1 MACTFWK
8 LGVMAVINT
17 GIDSDAIFCLGGW
30 CDPMTFHC
38 HYVVTEI
45 PSLFSDILFDV
56 NDQQDAVD
64 DDDEGQTESD
74 SSDDDHPD
82 IFNHIS

>member
-1 MACTFWK
+1 MA
-8 LGVMAVINT
+8 AINA

-30 CDPMTFHC
+30 RDPATFHR

-56 NDQQDAVD
+56 DDQQDAD
-64 DDDEGQTESD
+64 DNNKGQTESN
-74 SSDDDHPD
+74 SSDNDHPD